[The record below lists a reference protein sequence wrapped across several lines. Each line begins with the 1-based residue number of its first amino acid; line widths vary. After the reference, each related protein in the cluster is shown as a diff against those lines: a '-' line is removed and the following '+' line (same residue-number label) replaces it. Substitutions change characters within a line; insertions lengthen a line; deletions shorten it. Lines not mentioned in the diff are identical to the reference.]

1 MKEPTDHA
9 AAFVDLPLTHEG
21 DPQTRAVRSGS
32 ASPWECPPS
41 EIIFARQA
49 LEQGCLAA
57 AEVYLRR
64 AIDREPGSSRAWSLM
79 GVLRERSGECH
90 SAFRCFRT
98 ALELDRHDHLA
109 LSGLRRYRDRFH
121 RDFRD
126 PAINPA
132 AGGHPPASSSSGPP
146 C

>member
-1 MKEPTDHA
+1 MQPC
-9 AAFVDLPLTHEG
+9 FVDLPLTHEG
-21 DPQTRAVRSGS
+21 DPHTRAVRSGPAS
-32 ASPWECPPS
+32 ARECPPS
-41 EIIFARQA
+41 DITLARRA

-64 AIDREPGSSRAWSLM
+64 AIDRESGSSRAWSLM
-79 GVLRERSGECH
+79 GVLRERTGECH
-90 SAFRCFRT
+90 SAFGCFRT
-98 ALELDRHDHLA
+98 ALELDRHDGLA
-109 LSGLRRYRDRFH
+109 LSGLRRYCERFH

-126 PAINPA
+126 PAINLA